1 MTTTGDLL
9 APVER
14 LFDATEATRS
24 MPPRRERR
32 ASHRFQVAASPFER
46 LVSSDVCAACG
57 YGEAG
62 HLGLTDL
69 EQHAV
74 ADLLSQLQSSP
85 FMRRRILRKLA
96 IS

>member
-9 APVER
+9 APRER

-32 ASHRFQVAASPFER
+32 ASHRFQVAAGPLQR
-46 LVSSDVCAACG
+46 PVASDACAACG

-62 HLGLTDL
+62 HLDLTDL

-74 ADLLSQLQSSP
+74 ADLLKQLQSSP
-85 FMRRRILRKLA
+85 FMRRRILRKLD

>member
-1 MTTTGDLL
+1 MTTPVDLL
-9 APVER
+9 APAEL

-32 ASHRFQVAASPFER
+32 ASHRFQVAAGPPER
-46 LVSSDVCAACG
+46 LAENDACAACG

-62 HLGLTDL
+62 HLDLTDL

-74 ADLLSQLQSSP
+74 ADLLKQLQSSP
-85 FMRRRILRKLA
+85 FMRRRILRKLD